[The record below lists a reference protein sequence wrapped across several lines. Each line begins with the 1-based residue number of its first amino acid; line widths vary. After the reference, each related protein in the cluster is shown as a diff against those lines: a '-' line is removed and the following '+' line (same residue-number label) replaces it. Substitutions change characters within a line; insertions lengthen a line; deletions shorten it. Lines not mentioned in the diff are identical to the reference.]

1 MARAKVLIPKEQR
14 AKQIQND
21 MAWLS
26 NTLPH
31 LDTPTYQFGV
41 GEHVRYGSM
50 EESVVEEVLHGG
62 KLYVIRCS
70 VRKHNTEEMET
81 VYHAAHQDW
90 RDRICETGSY

>member
-31 LDTPTYQFGV
+31 LDTQPTNLVLENMYGTAAWKKV
-41 GEHVRYGSM
+41 LWKRYYM
-50 EESVVEEVLHGG
+50 AEN
-62 KLYVIRCS
+62 C
-70 VRKHNTEEMET
+70 M
-81 VYHAAHQDW
+81 
-90 RDRICETGSY
+90 

>member
-1 MARAKVLIPKEQR
+1 MARAKVLTPKEQR

-31 LDTPTYQFGV
+31 LDTPTYQFNV
-41 GEHVRYGSM
+41 GEHVQYGSV

-62 KLYVIRCS
+62 KVYVIRCS
-70 VRKHNTEEMET
+70 VRKRNTDEMET
-81 VYHAAHQDW
+81 V
-90 RDRICETGSY
+90 